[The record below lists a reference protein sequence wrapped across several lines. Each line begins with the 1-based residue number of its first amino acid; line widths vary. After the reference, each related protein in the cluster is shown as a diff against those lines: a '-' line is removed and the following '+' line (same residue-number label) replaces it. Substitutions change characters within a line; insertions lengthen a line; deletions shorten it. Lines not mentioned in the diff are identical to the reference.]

1 MKFWSS
7 LIDFRYNTGKN
18 YLQWHG
24 SQAQLVITEPE
35 LCREI
40 LNDKDGAYVKME
52 PTPFIKK
59 LFGEGLGTRTK
70 SDEKWAQLR
79 KISNHAFLGE
89 SLKVSRFIL

>member
-7 LIDFRYNTGKN
+7 LIDFGYNTGKN

-40 LNDKDGAYVKME
+40 LNDKDRAYVKME
-52 PTPFIKK
+52 PIPFIKK

-79 KISNHAFLGE
+79 KISSHAFLGE
-89 SLKVSRFIL
+89 SLKVS